1 MERKGTTYGDFL
13 SSPPSPNLNRFQK
26 KGRVCSVRV
35 ENIENPQKRDMRILD
50 LMVDELAK
58 GKDMEKI
65 LIKERE

>member
-1 MERKGTTYGDFL
+1 M
-13 SSPPSPNLNRFQK
+13 
-26 KGRVCSVRV
+26 CSVRV
-35 ENIENPQKRDMRILD
+35 EDIDNPLERDMRILD

>member
-1 MERKGTTYGDFL
+1 MTKTWNRLTNFL
-13 SSPPSPNLNRFQK
+13 EST
-26 KGRVCSVRV
+26 
-35 ENIENPQKRDMRILD
+35 DMRILD